1 MERAEI
7 PDAIR
12 RIGDSPRMRK
22 GAFWVVVIVGGSLQ
36 YARNHTSHP
45 STLLIVWGWISGVAF
60 LVLIVGLVYYAA
72 MAVRERFRRRQH
84 GGGR

>member
-1 MERAEI
+1 MAIAAI

-12 RIGDSPRMRK
+12 RLGGSPRVRK
-22 GAFWVVVIVGGSLQ
+22 GAFWLVVVVGGGLQ
-36 YARNHTSHP
+36 YARNHTNHP

-60 LVLIVGLVYYAA
+60 VVVIAGLLYYAA

-84 GGGR
+84 GGG